1 MTCVNPKRLYW
12 LRSVRARV
20 AMLAVFVIT
29 LVALCGLAFFLVIV
43 NTESAVTSETQHHLA
58 TVADTLARDYIN
70 HAEFQQQKHES
81 PPLQNPMLPGS
92 DNVLSVMTGVVLRSE
107 TGSEGGFYST
117 ASNGLLGYAFPTH
130 EGPGIKRD
138 IPPVE
143 RPMIE
148 DVARRAAST
157 GQAVSYIYQGDR
169 DVVLFEAAPITVE
182 GNSTGSAWV
191 MKRIP
196 KLRSQANLG
205 ISLGVAGFVTL
216 SLLCVLV
223 AFFLARDLRNDV
235 SQIEAR
241 LHALDQDLS
250 APPDS
255 FHGLAELKRIHQRI
269 NELGDSLRQKIQQ
282 ERDLRDELQ
291 QKERLAA
298 LGQVA
303 AGVAHEVRNPLAT
316 IRLRTQMN
324 QRASG
329 DPTIQ
334 RNSEIAL
341 EEIERL
347 NAIAE
352 QLLYFARPLKLN
364 TESVELAD
372 LLRDCIAAK
381 SAVSSVRVEFTPPER
396 EIPVRAD
403 RHKLRQVFDNVLSNA
418 IEAVE
423 GSGVVQVRASVSG
436 DLAQAQFQDSG
447 KGIPEE
453 IKDKVFNPF
462 FTTKSIGTGLG
473 LSIAYEI
480 VHAQG
485 GTINLANAA
494 EGGAIVTVQLPME
507 TQAQKA
513 RNEEALREI
522 AL

>member
-1 MTCVNPKRLYW
+1 
-12 LRSVRARV
+12 
-20 AMLAVFVIT
+20 
-29 LVALCGLAFFLVIV
+29 
-43 NTESAVTSETQHHLA
+43 
-58 TVADTLARDYIN
+58 
-70 HAEFQQQKHES
+70 
-81 PPLQNPMLPGS
+81 
-92 DNVLSVMTGVVLRSE
+92 
-107 TGSEGGFYST
+107 
-117 ASNGLLGYAFPTH
+117 
-130 EGPGIKRD
+130 
-138 IPPVE
+138 
-143 RPMIE
+143 
-148 DVARRAAST
+148 
-157 GQAVSYIYQGDR
+157 
-169 DVVLFEAAPITVE
+169 
-182 GNSTGSAWV
+182 

-205 ISLGVAGFVTL
+205 ISLGVVGFVAL

-235 SQIEAR
+235 SQIDAR
-241 LHALDQDLS
+241 LQALDQDLN
-250 APPDS
+250 APPES
-255 FHGLAELKRIHQRI
+255 FQGLAELKRIHQRI
-269 NELGDSLRQKIQQ
+269 NELADSLRQKIQQ
-282 ERDLRDELQ
+282 ERQLRDELQ

-372 LLRDCIAAK
+372 LLRDCVAAK
-381 SAVSSVRVEFTPPER
+381 SAMLPPSVHVEFMAPER
-396 EIPVRAD
+396 EIQIRAD

-423 GSGVVQVRASVSG
+423 SSGVVQARASIFE
-436 DLAQAQFQDSG
+436 DLAQVQFQDSG

-453 IKDKVFNPF
+453 IKDQVFNPF
-462 FTTKSIGTGLG
+462 FTTKPSGTGLG

-485 GTINLANAA
+485 GTISIANAA

-507 TQAQKA
+507 TQAHKA
-513 RNEEALREI
+513 RNDKALREI